1 MKLKMKFKKSESHE
15 EKPNIGAD
23 KCKKNKIKI
32 SDVIKII
39 NKHK

>member
-15 EKPNIGAD
+15 EKPNIGTN
-23 KCKKNKIKI
+23 KCKENKIKI